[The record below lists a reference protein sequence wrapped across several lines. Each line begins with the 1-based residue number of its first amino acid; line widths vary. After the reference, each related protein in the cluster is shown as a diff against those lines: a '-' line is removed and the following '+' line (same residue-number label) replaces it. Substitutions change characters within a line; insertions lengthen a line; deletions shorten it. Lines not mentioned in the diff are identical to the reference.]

1 MKILIIEDNTLKAQD
16 VKRCLEEHYSDVTID
31 TAAAY
36 ASGVRKAYRNNY
48 DAVIIDNSLPYYE
61 REPYDIQPDMAEII
75 LEEFS
80 DLEIE
85 PKTIICSAFEPGEKE
100 EYFKKVV
107 SRRDFCIGYIRYDG
121 TSSDWE
127 TELIDLIEEAN
138 H

>member
-16 VKRCLEEHYSDVTID
+16 VKRCLEEHYTEVTID

-48 DAVIIDNSLPYYE
+48 DVVITDNSLPYFE
-61 REPYDIQPDMAEII
+61 SEPYDIQPDMAEII

-80 DLEIE
+80 DLEIA

-100 EYFKKVV
+100 EYFQRVV
-107 SRRDFCIGYIRYDG
+107 SRRDFCIGFVRYDP
-121 TSSDWE
+121 TSSEWE
-127 TELIDLIEEAN
+127 EKLINLIESTN